1 MNATLQC
8 MAHFIEISEDILT
21 WYTITNDS
29 NKKQREISYAYAEV
43 LNNLFFPKENQKDYS
58 PNNFKHIISLK
69 NDLFKGI
76 QANDSKDVY
85 LFLIESMHKELNDLN
100 ATNNRNN
107 NNFNF
112 EENVDIDQ
120 RKEVEIFQFFKKN
133 TEKTLHSIIS
143 KYLYSIQKTISE
155 CDRCHTMIYNFLIY
169 NLLIF
174 PLLEVKNYVIIQN
187 YQNQFYNPNNHIIT
201 IYDCFKYF
209 QRIEHFSGQNRMH
222 CKYCNSEQ
230 CAKYCNLL
238 YSSPIILSI
247 MINRGKNNEDF
258 NEPFIFHTELDLSDY
273 VEENK
278 NSAKYY
284 LIGVICHVGESSMN
298 GHFFA
303 YCRSVKN
310 SPWYI
315 YNDNFVTQCDENRI
329 LKENTPYLLFYH
341 KYE

>member
-1 MNATLQC
+1 MKYYTSK
-8 MAHFIEISEDILT
+8 IEFF
-21 WYTITNDS
+21 
-29 NKKQREISYAYAEV
+29 KKCCYI
-43 LNNLFFPKENQKDYS
+43 
-58 PNNFKHIISLK
+58 IISSK
-69 NDLFKGI
+69 NELFKGI
-76 QANDSKDVY
+76 QANDSKDLY
-85 LFLIESMHKELNDLN
+85 LFLIESMHNELIDLN

-120 RKEVEIFQFFKKN
+120 RKEVEIFQFFKKKN
-133 TEKTLHSIIS
+133 EKTLHSIIS

-155 CDRCHTMIYNFLIY
+155 CDRCHTMMYNFLIY

-174 PLLEVKNYVIIQN
+174 PLLEVKNHVIMYN
-187 YQNQFYNPNNHIIT
+187 YQIQNQFYNQNNHILN
-201 IYDCFKYF
+201 IYDCFNYF

-222 CKYCNSEQ
+222 CKYCQSVQ
-230 CAKYCNLL
+230 DTKYCNLL

-258 NEPFIFHTELDLSDY
+258 NEPFIFYSELDLSDY

-284 LIGVICHVGESSMN
+284 LIGAIFHVGESDMN

-310 SPWYI
+310 SPWYK
-315 YNDNFVTQCDENRI
+315 YNDSIVTLCDENEI
-329 LKENTPYLLFYH
+329 LNAKTPYLLFYH